1 MRCSA
6 ICGSDGLLT
15 RWRIEGLDE
24 SFEQLPRLPVKR
36 LERIIVETT
45 GTPFDGAK
53 FVGVIECLPGR
64 FILLAFT
71 PDRPSTTPT
80 ESEQHGD

>member
-6 ICGSDGLLT
+6 ICGSDGTLM
-15 RWRIEGLDE
+15 RWRVEGLDE

-53 FVGVIECLPGR
+53 FVAVIECLPAR

-71 PDRPSTTPT
+71 PDFPPSTRP